1 MAKAAR
7 KTDVGFLA
15 AFACTEGVSNC
26 TIQLSCLRGGGIMR
40 LILEELELSLEK
52 VNSTPAVEIFLLKVA
67 LTNSE
72 VSKIH

>member
-1 MAKAAR
+1 
-7 KTDVGFLA
+7 
-15 AFACTEGVSNC
+15 
-26 TIQLSCLRGGGIMR
+26 MR

-67 LTNSE
+67 LTNSK